1 MIDKIC
7 MFLTNKIRKEM
18 PEIDD
23 ERAEVINY
31 GLQNIIGEIPK
42 IFITLGIAYLLGIFK
57 LTLITFLV
65 IMPYRSFSGG
75 FHLKTH
81 LGCIICTT
89 IFYCGIAFASKYI
102 VLEQTISGVLQGLG
116 KVIVPAIALT
126 VGVVIKLILNL
137 ILIKIDPNVFILGGI
152 NGATVSTV
160 ICHMVAVIIDYAVLR
175 KTIKLKLELSTFV
188 IKPLMATIIMII
200 GAIYTYNKC
209 LSIFSDK
216 LSIILAIGFAVLIY
230 GIFIIVFKIL
240 DKDNIKMIPFGKKIL
255 EILNLEKQ

>member
-102 VLEQTISGVLQGLG
+102 VLEQTIKYILIFLVWVFGMFMVKLYAPADTEN
-116 KVIVPAIALT
+116 VPILRKKDRRKKQILSYIALS
-126 VGVVIKLILNL
+126 VGLIVASFVPSNELAN
-137 ILIKIDPNVFILGGI
+137 ILIFGNLVQTLFITKLVYKITN
-152 NGATVSTV
+152 
-160 ICHMVAVIIDYAVLR
+160 
-175 KTIKLKLELSTFV
+175 
-188 IKPLMATIIMII
+188 
-200 GAIYTYNKC
+200 NK
-209 LSIFSDK
+209 
-216 LSIILAIGFAVLIY
+216 Y
-230 GIFIIVFKIL
+230 GYEVY
-240 DKDNIKMIPFGKKIL
+240 GRT
-255 EILNLEKQ
+255 